1 MNQELK
7 DLQQLRAHFMEAS
20 NAYAQQHPVWWQ
32 EEHEWSIQTIDRLI
46 EREKQNNR
54 KTNA

>member
-46 EREKQNNR
+46 EREKQNDR